1 MINKYKL
8 ITIIAALAISPL
20 LTFGVP
26 ILSPSDSIIAID
38 SNDATSNSNH
48 SESESPSKILDG
60 NVNTYY
66 RNHGGG
72 SWDALYTGFIV
83 TPSGSSTIQSF
94 ILKKVLILNPDPDL
108 IDLGNPNSWLL
119 YGTTDAI
126 TSTNNS
132 NGTEENWTLIHS
144 GNADITDPEDPNI
157 VEKITN
163 TTGEIVY
170 QIINSTAYTSYR
182 MIFPELKDG
191 FDNYM
196 NIADVIFFPTYDGS
210 GINILSVND
219 DVIAV
224 QAAPASKYPAG
235 EATSYV
241 IDGNINNKYLNFG
254 KDNSGFIVT
263 PNFGSSVVRAF
274 EIWTADDIPGRDP
287 TNWVLYGTTDT
298 ITSID
303 NSRGTAENWTL
314 IDSGYITL
322 PDERNA
328 YGGMVAVSNSTPY
341 TSYKMIFPEVKDPG
355 GAGVNS
361 MQIAEI
367 QFDTIPEPTALMLL
381 CLCGL
386 TLLRRN

>member
-1 MINKYKL
+1 MYKL
-8 ITIIAALAISPL
+8 IIIISLSAISPL

-66 RNHGGG
+66 RNNGGG
-72 SWDALYTGFIV
+72 NWDALYTGFIV

-94 ILKKVLILNPDPDL
+94 ILKKALILNPDPDL

-132 NGTEENWTLIHS
+132 TGTEENWTLIHS

-196 NIADVIFFPTYDGS
+196 NIADVIFFSTYDGT
-210 GINILSVND
+210 GANILSVSD

-224 QAAPASKYPAG
+224 QRAPASKYPADQ
-235 EATSYV
+235 ASTYV

-254 KDNSGFIVT
+254 KENSGFIVT

-274 EIWTADDIPGRDP
+274 EIWTADDISDRDP
-287 TNWVLYGTTDT
+287 TNWMLYGTTDT

-303 NSRGTAENWTL
+303 NSRGTDENWTL
-314 IDSGYITL
+314 IDSGYISL
-322 PDERNA
+322 PDERNT
-328 YGGMVAVSNSTPY
+328 YGGFVAVSNNTPY
-341 TSYKMIFPEVKDPG
+341 TSYKMIFPEIKDSS
-355 GAGVNS
+355 ANS

-367 QFDTIPEPTALMLL
+367 QFDTIPEPAALVFLSICSL
-381 CLCGL
+381 A
-386 TLLRRN
+386 LLRRN